1 MIEATRQ
8 FREGLPFPLDP
19 FQEEAIAALDHGRSV
34 LVAAPTGAGK
44 TVVADF
50 ACHAALLD
58 GNRVFY
64 TTPIKALSNQKHRDL
79 GRTHG
84 SDNVGLLT
92 GDRSIN
98 GSAPIVVMTTE
109 VLRNM
114 LFTGSEALD
123 GVQCVI
129 LDEVHYLG
137 DWERGGVWEEVIV
150 QLPQRV
156 QLAALSATVSNAE
169 EFGDWLAQVRETC
182 DTVITEYRPVPLR
195 HHYWVNDRIHDMF
208 RTGGQAGQARRRAA
222 REARAGKPNPDVL
235 MLERQARES
244 RAARGQHRRGKRVPR
259 VRMRWPDRFDVV
271 TELSRRGWLPAII
284 FVFSRA
290 GCDKAVAELVAGGVR
305 LTDRH
310 EAEEIATIVDTMLA
324 DIPPGDLE
332 VLDHASFR
340 ASLQAGIAPH
350 HAGLIPA
357 FKEAV
362 EVCFQRGLLKVVV
375 ATETLALGINMPA
388 RTVVIERLEKWD
400 GARHTLLTPGQ
411 YTQLT
416 GRAGRRGIDDIGHA
430 IVLHQRDVE
439 FRRVAG
445 LVRARSHPLTST
457 FRPSHNLV
465 VNLLATHTMAES
477 EAMLEASFAQY
488 QANQQ
493 ARADRDRLIDLRR
506 RRQELGEVTCERGDW
521 AEYAALQVAHR
532 REQEHVRR
540 EQERARRRDVMELFE
555 RAQPGDVWVLPWIG
569 RRGLALVVNARINR
583 NGIPIVD
590 VVADDRRLTRFRASD
605 LEDPPHHWRSVDVPP
620 GNPRN
625 SAVRA
630 RMARLLDDLPEAPQ
644 SVDAGATPASVDQGL
659 LREHPCHVCPDRP
672 AHEKLQ
678 ARIDRVTSKISETE
692 EQIRRQTGS
701 LVRQFDARV
710 QLLIELG
717 YLDDVPRPTD
727 RGRLLAGIHSDVD
740 IVVSEALQAGAF
752 DGLDAA
758 ELAGVVSMFV
768 HEARSDEVVDVWI
781 PTGRMGRA
789 LDAIEDALAAAQAGH
804 RTRGIPA
811 LRELDASFAPAAWRW
826 ARGGSLDDALV
837 ELDLT
842 PGDFVRIVKQVIDLL
857 SQLAHVAPAEIATT
871 SRQAVTQLRRGI
883 VDL

>member
-1 MIEATRQ
+1 MSDLAAT
-8 FREGLPFPLDP
+8 FRAGLPFPLDP
-19 FQEEAIAALDHGRSV
+19 FQEEAIAALGRGRSV

-50 ACHAALLD
+50 ACHAALAH
-58 GNRVFY
+58 GQRVFY

-79 GRTHG
+79 GHTHG
-84 SDNVGLLT
+84 DDN
-92 GDRSIN
+92 D

-114 LFTGSEALD
+114 LFTGSDALD
-123 GVQCVI
+123 DVGWVI

-156 QLAALSATVSNAE
+156 QVAALSATVSNAE
-169 EFGDWLAQVRETC
+169 EFGDWLAQVRDGC
-182 DTVITEYRPVPLR
+182 DTILTEHRPVPLR

-208 RTGGQAGQARRRAA
+208 RTGDQAGAARRQAA
-222 REARAGKPNPDVL
+222 REARAGKPNPDIL

-244 RAARGQHRRGKRVPR
+244 RSARGQHRRGKRVPR
-259 VRMRWPDRFDVV
+259 VRMRWPDRVEVV
-271 TELSRRGWLPAII
+271 DELSRRGWLPAII

-290 GCDKAVAELVAGGVR
+290 GCDKAVAELVADGVR
-305 LTDRH
+305 LTSRD
-310 EAEEIATIVDTMLA
+310 EADEIASIVDTMLS
-324 DIPPGDLE
+324 DIPAGDLE
-332 VLDHASFR
+332 VLDHSSFR
-340 ASLQAGIAPH
+340 SALQAGIAPH
-350 HAGLIPA
+350 HAGMIPA

-430 IVLHQRDVE
+430 VVLHQRDVE

-445 LVRARSHPLTST
+445 LVRARSHPLAST

-465 VNLLATHTMAES
+465 VNLLATHTVAES

-493 ARADRDRLIDLRR
+493 AQADRDRLSELRRKRAALGDVTCDRGDWVTYATLHASHRQQEERR
-506 RRQELGEVTCERGDW
+506 RRDRD
-521 AEYAALQVAHR
+521 
-532 REQEHVRR
+532 
-540 EQERARRRDVMELFE
+540 RARRRDVVAIFE
-555 RAQPGDVWVLPWIG
+555 GAQPGDVWVLPWIG

-590 VVADDRRLTRFRASD
+590 VVADDRRLTRLRASD
-605 LEDPPHHWRSVDVPP
+605 LEDPPHAWRSIDAPA

-625 SAVRA
+625 STVRA
-630 RMARLLDDLPEAPQ
+630 RMARLLDDLPEPP
-644 SVDAGATPASVDQGL
+644 TPIPAEVVTSSETNGS
-659 LREHPCHVCPDRP
+659 LREHPCHDCPERA

-678 ARIDRVTSKISETE
+678 ARIDQVAGKI
-692 EQIRRQTGS
+692 EQAERHIHDQTGS

-710 QLLIELG
+710 QLLVELG
-717 YLDDVPRPTD
+717 YLDAVPRPTAL
-727 RGRLLAGIHSDVD
+727 GRLLAGIHSDVD
-740 IVVSEALQAGAF
+740 IVVSETLRTGAL
-752 DGLDAA
+752 DGLDAG

-768 HEARSDEVVDVWI
+768 HEARSDELVDVWI
-781 PTGRMGRA
+781 PTGRMGQA
-789 LDAIEDALAAAQAGH
+789 LDAIEDALGHAQAGH
-804 RTRGIPA
+804 RTHGIPP

-826 ARGGSLDDALV
+826 ARGGSLDDALLG
-837 ELDLT
+837 LDLT

-857 SQLAHVAPAEIATT
+857 SQLVHVAPAELAATA
-871 SRQAVTQLRRGI
+871 RQAVTRLRRGI